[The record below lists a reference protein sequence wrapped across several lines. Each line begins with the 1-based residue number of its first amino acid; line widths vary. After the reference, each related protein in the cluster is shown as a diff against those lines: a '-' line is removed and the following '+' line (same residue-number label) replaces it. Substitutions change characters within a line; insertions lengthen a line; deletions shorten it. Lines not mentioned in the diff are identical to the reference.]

1 MSLNEPYH
9 VTIEIVNERCR
20 GLKMLESSG
29 IEQYTLADVRGLPEG
44 STRHLIKIP
53 KEHVSKMPEDKF
65 TTISS
70 SSGELWFD
78 SDGCDV
84 CNAILSHRS
93 FLVSARHIS
102 DYTIVYDFV
111 VPNHE
116 AFRNIVNTLEDS
128 GLSPKILEAT
138 KFKPKMGVLTEKQE
152 RVLWLALKLCF
163 FDYPRKINSIEFSKK
178 LGIVPSTLSE
188 ITRRGMRKLLKH
200 YFEA

>member
-1 MSLNEPYH
+1 MNEPYH

-20 GLKMLESSG
+20 GLRMLESSG
-29 IEQYTLADVRGLPEG
+29 IEQYTLEDVRGLPEG

-53 KEHVSKMPEDKF
+53 KEHVSKMPEDRF
-65 TTISS
+65 TKIS

-84 CNAILSHRS
+84 CNTILSHRS

-102 DYTIVYDFV
+102 DYTIIYDFV

-116 AFRNIVNTLEDS
+116 AFKNIISTLEDS
-128 GLSPKILEAT
+128 GLSPKILEVT
-138 KFKPKMGVLTEKQE
+138 KFKPKTKVLTEKQE
-152 RVLWLALKLCF
+152 RVLWLALKLGF
-163 FDYPRKINSIEFSKK
+163 FDYPRKMDSIEFSKK

-188 ITRRGMRKLLKH
+188 MTRRGIRRLLKH